1 MTASHL
7 EFRECADCYFRRGSR
22 CLSSDAAA
30 DRRGPERDSGPRHP
44 GPRKASG
51 CSWFLRAS
59 LRFAFF
65 PSLWDAD
72 IPPVAPHRTERR
84 G

>member
-22 CLSSDAAA
+22 CLSPDAEAG
-30 DRRGPERDSGPRHP
+30 RRAQ
-44 GPRKASG
+44 ASG
-51 CSWFLRAS
+51 CGWFLRAS